1 MPRRTLWIML
11 AVVVFSVAC
20 YERADHNR
28 YGRWFSEVM
37 ETIDRHY
44 LEPVDDQKLFEG
56 ALGGM
61 VRSLD
66 DYSAFLPRS
75 EAPGFQETLDQQ
87 YGGVGI
93 EVTFDPRDK
102 QLTVMNLMAGSPA
115 ARSGLKTGDKIVSV
129 DGRNTSQMELNQVV
143 RLLRGKPGAAVKL
156 GVRRGD
162 DTQPLDFQV
171 VRALIK
177 IDSVRGFTRLA
188 DGGWNFFL
196 PGDERLG
203 YVRIESFGESTVDE
217 FEDAMKQL
225 VKDHCRGAILDLR
238 NNPGGLLDAAERI
251 CDLFL
256 PAGKIIVSTR
266 GRNGRGE
273 KEYFAS
279 GSGPYQKIPLVVLI
293 DDRSA
298 SASEIVAACLQDH
311 HRATIVG
318 QRSWGKGTVQNVI
331 PLEGGKSLL
340 KLTIASYWRPSGKN
354 IHRTSKDDDWGVRP
368 DPGCEVKL
376 DESQQARWF
385 QQQRQ
390 RDRESPGETASVGA
404 STSPAAEAAPPPA
417 AFDPQLE
424 RAVEA
429 LKEKLAA
436 AATPAAA

>member
-11 AVVVFSVAC
+11 AVAVFSLAC

-28 YGRWFSEVM
+28 YGRWFSEVL

-75 EAPGFQETLDQQ
+75 EASGFQEALDQH

-93 EVTFDPRDK
+93 EVTLDPSDR

-115 ARSGLKTGDKIVSV
+115 ARSGLKSGDKIISV
-129 DGRNTSQMELNQVV
+129 DGQPTAKMELNDVV
-143 RLLRGKPGAAVKL
+143 RLLRGKPGAAVNL

-162 DTQPLDFQV
+162 EEKQLDFQL
-171 VRALIK
+171 VRAVIQ
-177 IDSVRGFTRLA
+177 IDSVRGFKRT
-188 DGGWNFFL
+188 GGGDWNFFL
-196 PGDERLG
+196 PGDDHLG

-217 FEDAMKQL
+217 FEAAMQQL
-225 VKDHCRGAILDLR
+225 TKGNCRGAIIDLR
-238 NNPGGLLDAAERI
+238 NNPGGLLDAAEEI

-256 PAGKIIVSTR
+256 PAGKLIVSTR

-273 KEYFAS
+273 KDYLAT
-279 GSGPYQKIPLVVLI
+279 GRGPYQELPLVVLI

-311 HRATIVG
+311 QRATIVG

-354 IHRTSKDDDWGVRP
+354 IHRTSKNDDWGVTP
-368 DPGCEVKL
+368 DADCEVKL
-376 DESQQARWF
+376 DEGQQARWF
-385 QQQRQ
+385 QRQRQ
-390 RDRESPGETASVGA
+390 RDRETPGETASAA
-404 STSPAAEAAPPPA
+404 SATPASADAAPPPS

-424 RAVEA
+424 RAIEV
-429 LKEKLAA
+429 LKEKLGTAGK
-436 AATPAAA
+436 PAAA